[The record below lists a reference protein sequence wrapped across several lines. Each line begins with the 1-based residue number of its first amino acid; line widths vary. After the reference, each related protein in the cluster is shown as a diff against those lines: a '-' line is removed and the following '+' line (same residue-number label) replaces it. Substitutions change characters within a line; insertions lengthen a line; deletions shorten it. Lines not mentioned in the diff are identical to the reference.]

1 MNLLKQYKKLAS
13 LNVKA
18 ECCESREEAQ
28 KILKKAKKVHK
39 KVSYKLWTQE
49 NTKTGKK

>member
-18 ECCESREEAQ
+18 EFCTTREEAQ
-28 KILKKAKKVHK
+28 KILKKATKVHN
-39 KVSYKLWTQE
+39 KVGYKLWTQM
-49 NTKTGKK
+49 NSITGKK

>member
-18 ECCESREEAQ
+18 ECCKSREEAQ
-28 KILKKAKKVHK
+28 KILKKATKVHK
-39 KVSYKLWTQE
+39 KVGYKLWIDM
-49 NTKTGKK
+49 N

>member
-18 ECCESREEAQ
+18 ECCGSREEAQ
-28 KILKKAKKVHK
+28 KILKKATKVHN
-39 KVSYKLWTQE
+39 KVGYKLWTQQ
-49 NTKTGKK
+49 NTTTGKK